1 MTTMQPTGIP
11 ETARAALRRQVQ
23 GTVIAPGDPAY
34 DQARRVWN
42 GLIDKHPAL
51 ILRCQQVADV
61 QAGIAFARAW
71 QLPLAVRG
79 GGHNV
84 AGFGTCDDGLVLDL
98 APLKRCVVEP
108 AARLAHAEP
117 GLTWGEFD
125 QATTAHGLATP
136 GGLVS
141 STGIAGFTLG
151 GGLGW
156 LSRLSGL
163 ACDNLVAAQ
172 VVTAD
177 GTVVETD
184 ATQEPDL
191 LWGLRGGGGNFG
203 VVTRFTYR
211 LHPLGPLYGGQVAYP
226 AEAAPAVLQAFQ
238 VITESAPDPLSLAL
252 AFLDVPDGGPPV
264 IAAAVCYVGPA
275 AEAERLLAPL
285 LRLGTPLLRHLGP
298 TSYGE
303 LQTMLDPINPPGL
316 YHYWRSGFLPRLDAV
331 IQEIVVHY
339 GNHRPTPLS
348 SIHVQ
353 HLGGAIARV
362 DPASSAFA
370 HRDDPYLYNILAI
383 WTDPAEEERCLD
395 WLHRC
400 SEALQAHGR
409 GTYVNFMMS
418 GEGGERVRLAYG
430 PHYERLVALKRRYDP
445 TNLFRLNQNIR
456 P

>member
-11 ETARAALRRQVQ
+11 ETARAALRRRVQ

-51 ILRCQQVADV
+51 ILRCQHVADV
-61 QAGIAFARAW
+61 QAGIAFAREW

-98 APLKRCVVEP
+98 APLRRCVVEP
-108 AARLAHAEP
+108 VARLAHAEP
-117 GLTWGEFD
+117 GLTWRAFD

-156 LSRLSGL
+156 LSRLYGL

-184 ATQEPDL
+184 ATQEPEL
-191 LWGLRGGGGNFG
+191 LWALRGGGGNFG

-211 LHPLGPLYGGQVAYP
+211 LHPLGPLYGGLVAYP
-226 AEAAPAVLQAFQ
+226 AEAAPAVLQVCQ
-238 VITESAPDPLSLAL
+238 TIMDRAPDALSLLILFGDA
-252 AFLDVPDGGPPV
+252 PEGGPPIIGV
-264 IAAAVCYVGPA
+264 AVCHVGPA
-275 AEAERLLAPL
+275 EEAEQLLAPL
-285 LRLGTPLLRHLGP
+285 RGLGTPLLRQLGP
-298 TSYGE
+298 IPYGA
-303 LQTMLDPINPPGL
+303 LQTMFDPLNPPGL
-316 YHYWRSGFLPRLDAV
+316 YHYWRSGFLPHLDAV
-331 IQEIVVHY
+331 VQEIVVHY
-339 GNHRPTPLS
+339 GTHRPTPLS
-348 SIHVQ
+348 MIHVH

-362 DPASSAFA
+362 DPGSSAFA
-370 HRDDPYLYNILAI
+370 HRADPYLYNLLAI

-400 SEALQAHGR
+400 SAALQAHER
-409 GTYVNFMMS
+409 GTYVNFMS
-418 GEGGERVRLAYG
+418 GDGGERVRLAYG